1 MEGYQLGG
9 GMGEMGKK
17 VQGIRS
23 INGRYK
29 IGRGEIKNSM
39 GNGEAKELI
48 CMTQGHDLMGR
59 NCWRE
64 SWYQAE
70 GYKGR
75 KTGTAVMP

>member
-1 MEGYQLGG
+1 MQE
-9 GMGEMGKK
+9 
-17 VQGIRS
+17 IRS

-39 GNGEAKELI
+39 GNGDAKELI

-64 SWYQAE
+64 GGYWLVWGKE
-70 GYKGR
+70 GKI
-75 KTGTAVMP
+75 GTTVIA